1 MHQFLWPMFLANELA
16 WLAIIYTGRG
26 REDEGFSLIEPILA
40 ALFYGIIGLSTILAL
55 RCDYWK
61 AVAYYDP
68 EVKAEYAAIV

>member
-1 MHQFLWPMFLANELA
+1 MFLANELA
-16 WLAIIYTGRG
+16 WLIIIWNGRG

-61 AVAYYDP
+61 AIAYYDP
-68 EVKAEYAAIV
+68 VVKQEYLDEMQAAQ